1 MNWQHE
7 ANSIMSL
14 KLRSS
19 LTTQHFPPILLTDVY
34 RVWHLLLSVVC
45 SRHSSYFIW
54 PNINPQS
61 FKAIFLFNGFKADKA
76 TCNTSQT
83 IFTLQ
88 WHITR
93 PTFFSSARVSL
104 TVGTKHLFNII
115 QGRTHEQLCS
125 IYKEMQEDSNI

>member
-7 ANSIMSL
+7 ANSIMSF

-19 LTTQHFPPILLTDVY
+19 LTTQHFPPVLLTDDC
-34 RVWHLLLSVVC
+34 RACHLLLSVVC
-45 SRHSSYFIW
+45 SWHSSYFIW
-54 PNINPQS
+54 QNINPQS
-61 FKAIFLFNGFKADKA
+61 FKAIFLFDGFEGDKA
-76 TCNTSQT
+76 ICNTSQT

-88 WHITR
+88 WHITH

-115 QGRTHEQLCS
+115 QGRTHEPWVVFSSQR
-125 IYKEMQEDSNI
+125 KVTRF

>member
-19 LTTQHFPPILLTDVY
+19 LTTQHFPPVLLTDVY
-34 RVWHLLLSVVC
+34 RACHLLHSVVC
-45 SRHSSYFIW
+45 SWHSYFIW
-54 PNINPQS
+54 QNINPQS
-61 FKAIFLFNGFKADKA
+61 FKAIFLFNGFEAI
-76 TCNTSQT
+76 CNTSQT

-88 WHITR
+88 WHITH
-93 PTFFSSARVSL
+93 PTFSSSARVSL

-115 QGRTHEQLCS
+115 QGRTHEPLCS
-125 IYKEMQEDSNI
+125 VYKEMQQDSNI